1 MRIKRDNKK
10 SYNVPIYINCRFS
23 MTKTSDSE
31 SHSELNGLHVTLI
44 HFILVIHQIDIYWLN
59 LFHIV
64 VATNGEEIFCAAR

>member
-1 MRIKRDNKK
+1 
-10 SYNVPIYINCRFS
+10 

-44 HFILVIHQIDIYWLN
+44 HFIRVIHQIDIYWLN

-64 VATNGEEIFCAAR
+64 VATNGKEIFCAAR